1 MISYFLNQDPLI
13 LEMLVLLLYSDPYP
27 AKYGERASDLAEIA
41 NIDRG
46 LQTLPIIERGLL
58 TLLNIA
64 RGLQTLMNIERGL
77 RTLQNITN
85 IERGYRPC

>member
-41 NIDRG
+41 NIV
-46 LQTLPIIERGLL
+46 
-58 TLLNIA
+58 
-64 RGLQTLMNIERGL
+64 
-77 RTLQNITN
+77 
-85 IERGYRPC
+85 